1 MAPVNFFARLS
12 NRSRS
17 QSVTIKVFRSSNCS
31 RVSNYQWIETLSG
44 TKFTKSI
51 RGEVMRKVFFSIVF
65 CLLLTL
71 GVQAQQVTQGGL
83 EAVGQDGK
91 SLGACPLKHTD
102 VKAEISGFLS
112 RVKVTQEFE
121 NSFSDKIEAVYVFP
135 LPQNAAVDDMTMR
148 IGERVVRGR
157 IMKREEAREVYEAA
171 KSNGQIA
178 SLLDQ
183 ERPNIFTQSIANIL
197 PGEKVIIEISYVET
211 LKYED
216 GQYEFVFPMVVGP
229 RYIPGNPTGQQ
240 GGGFSPDT
248 DKVPDA
254 SKITPNVAKERAGH
268 DISIEVKLDA
278 GVPLETVASQSH
290 QIESNRLA
298 AGSSLIRL
306 KNEKTI
312 PNKDFILLY
321 DVAGKKIEDAV
332 LMHRA
337 EKGGYFTLILQ
348 PPDNVRPQDATPKE
362 IVFVLDTSGSMNGFP
377 IEKAKESMK
386 LALDGLNPQDT
397 FNLITFAGDTHVLF
411 DKPVPAT
418 TENMQKAQ
426 AFLASRQ
433 GGGGTEMMKAIKTAL
448 EPSDSQQHLRIVC
461 FMTDGYVGNDK
472 EIIAEIQKH
481 RNARVFS
488 FGIGSSVNRFLLDKM
503 AEEGRGEVEYV
514 ALTDDG
520 SAAARRFH
528 ERVRSPLLTDISLD
542 FGNLQV
548 ADVYPKRIN
557 DLFSAKPV
565 VVHGR
570 FTRAGSGTIRLK
582 GKSFGREVVREI
594 PVNLPENEP
603 NHDVLATLWARERID
618 DLTSQDYTNQKP
630 EIKETI
636 TNLGLEYRLLTQ
648 FTSFVAVE
656 ERIVT
661 DGGQPRRI
669 EVPVELPDGVS
680 REGVFG
686 DLKSDRLETRAVR
699 LNKLQYLRPTPRK
712 ANDAR
717 NIAPTL
723 PARKVKREASKA
735 YEDWSDKNV
744 AYIIGGKEKQAVG
757 EKNASEII
765 KAASLPKPEYP
776 SAAKAVKATGAVNVQ
791 TTIDENGNVVFA
803 KASGGHP
810 LLQQAAETSAK
821 NAKFIVTKGA
831 LEIVKITGVLVYDFT
846 DELNITVSPE
856 LQNVQVEVKPNKL
869 HSAVRALVE
878 RLKNNQSPPAAGEAK
893 FVKDGK
899 AEITIRLKELKPE
912 TIAALKALGFEALAE
927 MPSAKAVVGR
937 VAPEKLAALA
947 EIEAVTFI
955 SPQNR

>member
-1 MAPVNFFARLS
+1 
-12 NRSRS
+12 
-17 QSVTIKVFRSSNCS
+17 
-31 RVSNYQWIETLSG
+31 
-44 TKFTKSI
+44 
-51 RGEVMRKVFFSIVF
+51 MRKVFFSIVF

-71 GVQAQQVTQGGL
+71 GASAQQVTQGGL
-83 EAVGQDGK
+83 EAVGKDGK

-102 VKAEISGFLS
+102 VKAEISGFLA

-121 NSFSDKIEAVYVFP
+121 NNFSDKIEAVYVFP

-148 IGERVVRGR
+148 LGERVVRGK

-178 SLLDQ
+178 GLLDQ
-183 ERPNIFTQSIANIL
+183 ERPNIFTQSVANIL

-229 RYIPGNPTGQQ
+229 RYIPGTATGQQ

-254 SKITPNVAKERAGH
+254 SKITPNAAKERAGH
-268 DISIEVKLDA
+268 DISIEVRLDA
-278 GVPLETVASQSH
+278 GVPFENVASKSH
-290 QIESNRLA
+290 QIESNRLS

-312 PNKDFILLY
+312 PNKDFILRY

-332 LMHRA
+332 LLHRA

-348 PPDNVRPQDATPKE
+348 PPDNVRPQDVTPKE
-362 IVFVLDTSGSMNGFP
+362 IVFVLDTSGSMSGFP

-397 FNLITFAGDTHVLF
+397 FNLITFAGDTAVLF

-418 TENMQKAQ
+418 AENLRKAQ
-426 AFLASRQ
+426 AFLESRQ
-433 GGGGTEMMKAIKTAL
+433 GGGGTEMMKAIVAAL
-448 EPSDSQQHLRIVC
+448 EPSDSQQHVRVVC

-488 FGIGSSVNRFLLDKM
+488 FGIGGSVNRFLLDKM

-514 ALTDDG
+514 ALNDDG
-520 SAAARRFH
+520 SAAARRFY
-528 ERVRSPLLTDISLD
+528 ERLRSPLLTDISLD
-542 FGNLQV
+542 FGNLPV

-570 FTRAGSGTIRLK
+570 FTKAGSGTIRLK

-603 NHDVLATLWARERID
+603 NHDVLATLWARTRID
-618 DLTSQDYTNQKP
+618 DLTSQDYTNNKP
-630 EIKETI
+630 EIRETI

-661 DGGQPRRI
+661 DGGQPRKI

-686 DLKSDRLETRAVR
+686 DSQLETTADASVIR
-699 LNKLQYLRPTPRK
+699 LNRSAYLRPSPRS
-712 ANDAR
+712 ANDPR
-717 NIAPTL
+717 NTAPSL
-723 PARKVKREASKA
+723 PAKKVKREVSKG
-735 YEDWSDKNV
+735 YKEWQDKDV
-744 AYIIGGKEKQAVG
+744 AYIVSGEEKQAFDR
-757 EKNASEII
+757 KAAAEII
-765 KAASLPKPEYP
+765 KAASLPKPEYAR
-776 SAAKAVKATGAVNVQ
+776 AAKAVKATGVINVQ
-791 TTIDENGNVVFA
+791 VTIDANGSVVAA
-803 KASGGHP
+803 KTDGGGHP
-810 LLQQAAETSAK
+810 LLQQSAVNAAK
-821 NAKFIVTKGA
+821 NAKFAVTQGS
-831 LEIVKITGVLVYDFT
+831 LEIVKITGVLVYNFAS
-846 DELNITVSPE
+846 EENITVSPE
-856 LQNVQVEVKPNKL
+856 LQNVRVGVKPNKF
-869 HSAVRALVE
+869 HSAVKALVE
-878 RLKNNQSPPAAGEAK
+878 RLKNNQAPATADEAK
-893 FVKDGK
+893 FVRDGK
-899 AEITIRLKELKPE
+899 AEIIVRLQDLKPE

-927 MPSAKAVVGR
+927 MPSAKAIVGR
-937 VAPEKLAALA
+937 IAPEKLSALA